1 MFKVETYTNPLT
13 FYNSLEIGMDEL
25 HVTSI
30 PVLAMHMKKKAEGK
44 GKYLKS
50 NVMIYHHFYSA
61 LYPKWVSKKYMLDM
75 KQVLRGIIRTQERFQ
90 DYRELLL
97 KQVDSLIESYRYW
110 LTLGLTQMKSEY
122 SDTEFEQIKV
132 ELYHA
137 FKAHEVIIK
146 GYETLQQPLSYEYIS
161 NCLNK
166 FAEQKMRVGQGHL
179 NSISKIYIYALSD
192 LNPIRLSFFE
202 KLKEVGYEIIFR
214 IPYDSKYPHV
224 YEGWVKLYREL
235 VPQEKWKKLEESVI
249 DSPILEFLEGNQK
262 VASKSRKIVLHEY
275 REPTT
280 FKNYLNKNKLHK
292 DKLEILACEKDQM
305 NEIFRDEIDEEKE
318 ISHIYETPIGRFMH
332 NLYGIQIIEGNKRMT
347 YKMYLEMITSGV
359 INRNQT
365 KDKIISGIEGNS
377 LLSDLALYMEG
388 TNSLEEIL
396 DRLSKLKKLY
406 EVSEQFDELA
416 RSKVDRNHVKRYL
429 QNPIRVFGFMN
440 SQGYDLTIN
449 QLIMLTEELDKQVS
463 ILLGEKSPKVSI
475 QEHIAYL
482 IDLICH
488 SQAYLGVDEMKDIHK
503 LGIKGTYEEFF
514 NRLRQFKV
522 VIYEPEE
529 MIEYIGVLG
538 KIQSIKEK
546 TGELVLIKGIEHALG
561 VCVNGVEEVY
571 LCDLSTTS
579 MNHYIRRKQNKIELR
594 SIDGVNKYI
603 ERLDDSLQKEKLQK
617 MMNITSL
624 VKRYLQ
630 SFIKFNLMT
639 LLAYYPGTLHLGW
652 INNIYP
658 YDTEWYLLSIIKQL
672 YEVESLQIEKV
683 DIDWLEETIEEEQ
696 TKDELSK
703 EAREELI
710 KQLSPFAWEDIKQCK
725 KKFYYSNI
733 LNHYPSYYETFN
745 QRIVFGWIGKMFT
758 EQYDGREQVR
768 KQLFPL
774 FPQWPESLKQNLVDT
789 TPQCQMKEYISFD
802 NIKFPK
808 SMVSLWC
815 LGKRKYEDI
824 SLSEKHELLKQYWNR
839 CGHKEEVDQTKL
851 KCYFCPHQL
860 ICQEGVLGI
869 DREY

>member
-30 PVLAMHMKKKAEGK
+30 PVLAMHMKKRAEDK
-44 GKYLKS
+44 GKHLIS
-50 NVMIYHHFYSA
+50 NVIIYHHFYNA

-75 KQVLRGIIRTQERFQ
+75 KQVLRGIIRKQERFK
-90 DYRELLL
+90 DYKELLL
-97 KQVDSLIESYRYW
+97 KQVDSLVESYRYW
-110 LTLGLTQMKSEY
+110 LTLGLTQMKNEP

-137 FKAHEVIIK
+137 FRAHEVIIK
-146 GYETLQQPLSYEYIS
+146 GYETLEQPLSYDYIS
-161 NCLNK
+161 NCLKK
-166 FAEQKMRVGQGHL
+166 FSEQKMKVELGHF
-179 NSISKIYIYALSD
+179 NSIKKIYIYALSD
-192 LNPIRLSFFE
+192 LNPVRLSFFE

-224 YEGWVKLYREL
+224 YEGWVKLYSAL
-235 VPQEKWKKLEESVI
+235 IPQERWEKLEESWV
-249 DSPILEFLEGNQK
+249 DSPVLEFLEGKQK
-262 VASKSRKIVLHEY
+262 VGRKGRKIILHEY

-280 FKNYLNKNKLHK
+280 FKNYLNKNKLDK
-292 DKLEILACEKDQM
+292 NKLELLTCEEDQM
-305 NEIFRDEIDEEKE
+305 NETFRDEIDKEKE
-318 ISHIYETPIGRFMH
+318 ISHIYETPIGRFMRS
-332 NLYGIQIIEGNKRMT
+332 LYGIRIIEGSKKMT

-359 INRNQT
+359 INRSQT

-377 LLSDLALYMEG
+377 LLSDLTSYMEG
-388 TNSLEEIL
+388 ANSLEEIQ

-463 ILLGEKSPKVSI
+463 ILLGEKSPTVNI
-475 QEHIAYL
+475 QEHITYL
-482 IDLICH
+482 IDLICR
-488 SQAYLGVDEMKDIHK
+488 SQAYLEIDEMKHIQR
-503 LGIKGTYEEFF
+503 LGLKGTYEEFF
-514 NRLRQFKV
+514 SRLRQFKA

-538 KIQSIKEK
+538 KIQSIKEQA
-546 TGELVLIKGIEHALG
+546 GELVLVKGMEHALG

-579 MNHYIRRKQNKIELR
+579 MNHYVRRKQHKIELR
-594 SIDGVNKYI
+594 SIDGLNKYI
-603 ERLDDSLQKEKLQK
+603 ERLDHPIQKAQLQQ
-617 MMNITSL
+617 MMKITSL
-624 VKRYLQ
+624 VKKHLQ

-639 LLAYYPGTLHLGW
+639 LLTYYPGTLHLGW
-652 INNIYP
+652 IKNIYP
-658 YDTEWYLLSIIKQL
+658 YDTEWYLLSIIKQI
-672 YEVESLQIEKV
+672 YEVESLQEEEA
-683 DIDWLEETIEEEQ
+683 DIDWLEETIEEDQ
-696 TKDELSK
+696 AQDELSK
-703 EAREELI
+703 EVREELI
-710 KQLSPFAWEDIKQCK
+710 KQLSPFAWEDMKQCK

-733 LNHYPSYYETFN
+733 LNHYPTYYETFT
-745 QRIVFGWIGKMFT
+745 QRIAFGWIGKMFA
-758 EQYDGREQVR
+758 EQYDGKEQVR

-774 FPQWPESLKQNLVDT
+774 FPQWTEALKQNLVDT
-789 TPQCQMKEYISFD
+789 TPQCQMSEYIAFD
-802 NIKFPK
+802 NTKFPK

-815 LGKRKYEDI
+815 LGKRKYEET
-824 SLSEKHELLKQYWNR
+824 SSSKKEELLKQYWKK
-839 CGHKEEVDQTKL
+839 CGDKEEVDETRI

-860 ICQEGVLGI
+860 ICQEGAFGV